1 MRPVARLTTL
11 LALLLGALVLL
22 AGAPASAADDVPT
35 PEPGAPWF
43 GPGLD
48 WTEDSAAAY
57 AERLGE
63 TPSLYSQRVNYPLSD
78 DDTTYLRQFAGQAA
92 AQGAVAVVSLEP
104 TVALP
109 ELTEADADE
118 LGGELAKLHDELD
131 QVLLVR
137 FAPEMNGSWYGWGQQ
152 PTQYV
157 AAFRTVADAV
167 HAATPYA
174 AMVWSPVYGA
184 GYPFGAAYGD
194 VDPDREGDTTA
205 LDTDGNGVLDGSDDP
220 YGPYW
225 PGKDAVDWVGIT
237 MYHFGVDR
245 GREDNDL
252 DPTTG
257 GATGDDE
264 LSEGFEPDV
273 APEPGDVEARLD
285 ETYGYGDEGTGR
297 EPFYDR
303 FAKRHDL
310 PVLLETAALWR
321 PDGKGDPEIRI
332 KQGWWRQVFAATDD
346 YPLIGGISWL
356 EQKRPEAEVQGDDVD
371 WRATRTDRLSEA
383 LRDDLADAR
392 VDIGPVTRVLDQQA
406 ANEATAQ
413 GRLPGEDDSASGGGE
428 MGWIVFCA
436 ALLAVAF
443 VVAGFVGRFVP
454 SWRYP
459 HEHDPRDQRLD
470 LFRGWIIL
478 TVVLTHTELTSPYS
492 YVSLNAIGAIT
503 GAEMFVLLSGIVLG
517 MIYAPTVRK
526 LGEWRTAVVM
536 WKRARKQY
544 LVAISVI
551 LIIFLVGLL
560 PFVDATAI
568 TTFTD
573 RGTGENGEQV
583 QGQVYDLYA
592 NGPRLF
598 DYPTPW
604 YAVKQLLL
612 LEMGP
617 WVFNIMGL
625 FVVLSLLLPPMMW
638 LVRRGLWWVLLAL
651 SWAAFIGDTL
661 TDLPSLPSQFDD
673 VFPLWTWQICFT
685 HGLVVGHYRRQ
696 LTAALTTRWGKAAC
710 TVFVLGYAGIL
721 VYLWAGH
728 AYDFVPTP
736 FSATTYDWLYL
747 NAYTRIFLQ
756 PGRLLDL
763 VLMVIVAFAFLTTCW
778 KPVNAVVG
786 WFWTPL
792 GAASLYVFIVHVF
805 FVLAIANIPGLDRG
819 SFWQGTVI
827 HTVEILLIWLMVK
840 KRFLFSVIPR

>member
-1 MRPVARLTTL
+1 MRPVARLIAL
-11 LALLLGALVLL
+11 LVAVAALLLATPAAP
-22 AGAPASAADDVPT
+22 AGAAEDVPT
-35 PEPGAPWF
+35 PDPGSPWF

-48 WTEDSAAAY
+48 WTQDSAAAY
-57 AERLGE
+57 AERFGE
-63 TPSLYSQRVNYPLSD
+63 TPSLYSQRVNYPLTD
-78 DDTTYLRQFAGQAA
+78 DDTTYLQQFAAQAA
-92 AQGAVAVVSLEP
+92 TQGAVAVVTLEP
-104 TVALP
+104 TVALD
-109 ELTEADADE
+109 ELTPADAED
-118 LGGELAKLHDELD
+118 LAAEVATLHDELD
-131 QVLLVR
+131 QVVLVR
-137 FAPEMNGSWYGWGQQ
+137 FAPEMNGTWYGWGQQ

-157 AAFRTVADAV
+157 EAFRTVADAV

-174 AMVWSPVYGA
+174 SMVWSPVYGA

-194 VDPDREGDTTA
+194 VDPDREGDVEA
-205 LDTDGNGVLDGSDDP
+205 LDTDDNGVLDGADDP

-225 PGKDAVDWVGIT
+225 PGREAVDWVGIT
-237 MYHFGVDR
+237 FYHFGVDQ

-257 GATGDDE
+257 GETGDDE
-264 LSEGFEPDV
+264 LSEGFRPDV

-285 ETYGYGDEGTGR
+285 ETYGYGDEGAGR
-297 EPFYDR
+297 RSFYDR
-303 FAKRHDL
+303 FAERLDL
-310 PVLLETAALWR
+310 PVLLETAALWQ
-321 PDGKGDPEIRI
+321 PDGEGDPELRI
-332 KQGWWRQVFAATDD
+332 KQGWWRQVFAAAQDH
-346 YPLIGGISWL
+346 PLIAGISWL

-371 WRATRTDRLSEA
+371 WRATRTERLAEA
-383 LRDDLADAR
+383 LRDDIADAG
-392 VDIGPVTRVLDQQA
+392 VDVGPVTRVLDQEA

-413 GRLPGEDDSASGGGE
+413 GRLPGPDDSASGGGE

-443 VVAGFVGRFVP
+443 VVAGFAGRFIP

-459 HEHDPRDQRLD
+459 NEHDPRDQRLD

-544 LVAISVI
+544 LVSISVI
-551 LIIFLVGLL
+551 MIIFLVGLL

-573 RGTGENGEQV
+573 RGTGENGEAV

-612 LEMGP
+612 LQMGP

-638 LVRRGLWWVLLAL
+638 LVRRRLWWVLLGL
-651 SWAAFIGDTL
+651 SWALFLADARW
-661 TDLPSLPSQFDD
+661 DLPSLPSQFDD

-696 LTAALTTRWGKAAC
+696 LTAALTSRWGKVAC
-710 TVFVLGYAGIL
+710 TVFVLGYAGAL
-721 VYLWAGH
+721 VYVWAGH
-728 AYDFVPTP
+728 AYGFVPTP
-736 FSATTYDWLYL
+736 FSETTYDWLYL

-763 VLMVIVAFAFLTTCW
+763 VLMVVVAFAFLTTCW
-778 KPVNAVVG
+778 KPVNAIVG

-827 HTVEILLIWLMVK
+827 HTAEILLIWLMVK
-840 KRFLFSVIPR
+840 KQFLFSVIPR